1 MEFID
6 LNLARR
12 MEMAEAR
19 ACRGCAES
27 FHSMHPDFPVA
38 VEEIAGGYAVFAG
51 VDSPVTQAI
60 GAGLN
65 GEVSDAELDRLQD
78 FFFSRGAAAAVEL
91 CPLVE
96 MSLYER
102 FAKHGFHLLEV
113 SDVLYR
119 KLPMPDGSAEAMPSD
134 VTVRRAMPE
143 EAKLWSETVAQG
155 FAEHF
160 PVTQAGL
167 DVMGGFFPRSGDEA
181 SCFLAFVNGTV
192 AGGAAISARGGVCG
206 LFGASTLGEF
216 RRRGV
221 QAALMSARLVW
232 ATERGC
238 DLAVSIAQ
246 PGSASHRNIERR
258 GFRVAYTRTKLI
270 RALS

>member
-1 MEFID
+1 
-6 LNLARR
+6 L
-12 MEMAEAR
+12 
-19 ACRGCAES
+19 
-27 FHSMHPDFPVA
+27 
-38 VEEIAGGYAVFAG
+38 
-51 VDSPVTQAI
+51 VD
-60 GAGLN
+60 
-65 GEVSDAELDRLQD
+65 
-78 FFFSRGAAAAVEL
+78 
-91 CPLVE
+91 

-102 FAKHGFHLLEV
+102 FAKRGFHLLEV

-119 KLPMPDGSAEAMPSD
+119 KLPMPDGSADAMPCD
-134 VTVRRAMPE
+134 VTVRRAMTE

-160 PVTQAGL
+160 PVTQPIL
-167 DVMGGFFPRSGDEA
+167 DVMGGFFPRSGDDA
-181 SCFLAFVNGTV
+181 SCFLAFVNGPV
-192 AGGAAISARGGVCG
+192 AGGAAVSARGGVCG
-206 LFGASTLGEF
+206 LFGASTLPAF

-221 QAALMSARLVW
+221 QTALMSARLAW

-270 RALS
+270 RALP

>member
-6 LNLARR
+6 LNLACR

-27 FHSMHPDFPVA
+27 FHRLHPDFPVA
-38 VEEIAGGYAVFAG
+38 VEEIAGGYSVFAG
-51 VDSPVTQAI
+51 ADSPVTQAI
-60 GAGLN
+60 GVGLS
-65 GEVSDAELDRLQD
+65 GEVSDAELDRLQQ

-91 CPLVE
+91 CPLVD

-102 FAKHGFHLLEV
+102 FAKRGFHLLEV
-113 SDVLYR
+113 SDVLFR
-119 KLPMPDGSAEAMPSD
+119 KVPMPEGDAETPSG
-134 VTVRRAMPE
+134 VAVRRAAPD
-143 EAKLWSETVAQG
+143 EAKLWTKTVAQG

-160 PVTQAGL
+160 PVTQAML
-167 DVMGGFFPRSGDEA
+167 DVMEGFFSA
-181 SCFLAFVNGTV
+181 ACCFLALVDGTV
-192 AGGAAISARGGVCG
+192 AGGGAVSAHGGVCG
-206 LFGASTLGEF
+206 LFGASTLPDF

-221 QAALMSARLVW
+221 QAALLSARVAW
-232 ATERGC
+232 ATQQGC

-270 RALS
+270 RALV

>member
-1 MEFID
+1 MEFMD
-6 LNLARR
+6 LILARR

-27 FHSMHPDFPVA
+27 FQNMHPDFPVA

-60 GAGLN
+60 GVGLN
-65 GEVSDAELDRLQD
+65 GEVSDPELDRLQD

-91 CPLVE
+91 CPLVD
-96 MSLYER
+96 MSLDDR
-102 FAKHGFHLLEV
+102 FAKRGFHLLEV
-113 SDVLYR
+113 SDVLFR
-119 KLPMPDGSAEAMPSD
+119 KLSMPDDAADAMPAGVS
-134 VTVRRAMPE
+134 VRRAVSE
-143 EAKLWSETVAQG
+143 EANLWAETVAQG
-155 FAEHF
+155 FAEHY

-181 SCFLAFVNGTV
+181 ACFLAFVNGTV
-192 AGGAAISARGGVCG
+192 AGGAALSARGGVCG
-206 LFGASTLGEF
+206 LFGASTLPAF

-221 QAALMSARLVW
+221 QSALMSARLAW

-258 GFRVAYTRTKLI
+258 SFRVAYTRTKLI

>member
-27 FHSMHPDFPVA
+27 FHQMHPDFPVA
-38 VEEIAGGYAVFAG
+38 AEEIAGGYAVFAG

-60 GAGLN
+60 GVGLN
-65 GEVSDAELDRLQD
+65 GEVSDAELDKLQE

-91 CPLVE
+91 CPLVD

-102 FAKHGFHLLEV
+102 FAKRGFHLLEV
-113 SDVLYR
+113 SDVLFR
-119 KLPMPDGSAEAMPSD
+119 KLPMPDDGAEAMPSD
-134 VTVRRAMPE
+134 VTVRRATPD
-143 EAKLWSETVAQG
+143 EARLCAETVAQG
-155 FAEHF
+155 FAEHY

-167 DVMGGFFPRSGDEA
+167 DVMEGFFPRTGDEA
-181 SCFLAFVNGTV
+181 SAFLAFVNGTV
-192 AGGAAISARGGVCG
+192 AGGATVSGRGGVCG
-206 LFGASTLGEF
+206 LFGASTLPEF

-221 QAALMSARLVW
+221 QAALMSARLAW

-270 RALS
+270 RAVP

>member
-60 GAGLN
+60 GVGLN
-65 GEVSDAELDRLQD
+65 GEVSDAELDHLQD
-78 FFFSRGAAAAVEL
+78 FFLSRGAAAAVEL
-91 CPLVE
+91 CPLVD

-102 FAKHGFHLLEV
+102 FAKRGFHLLEV
-113 SDVLYR
+113 SDVLFR
-119 KLPMPDGSAEAMPSD
+119 KLPMPDEGARATPTD
-134 VTVRRAMPE
+134 ITVRRAVPE

-181 SCFLAFVNGTV
+181 SCFLAFANGTV
-192 AGGAAISARGGVCG
+192 AGGAAVSGRGGVCG
-206 LFGASTLGEF
+206 LFGASTLPEF

-221 QAALMSARLVW
+221 QAALMSARLAW

-270 RALS
+270 RAVS

>member
-1 MEFID
+1 
-6 LNLARR
+6 
-12 MEMAEAR
+12 
-19 ACRGCAES
+19 
-27 FHSMHPDFPVA
+27 MHPDFPVA

-60 GAGLN
+60 GVGLN
-65 GEVSDAELDRLQD
+65 GEVSDVELDRLQD

-91 CPLVE
+91 CPLVD

-102 FAKHGFHLLEV
+102 FAKRGFNLLEV

-119 KLPMPDGSAEAMPSD
+119 KLPMPDEGARATLSD
-134 VTVRRAMPE
+134 ITVRRAVPE
-143 EAKLWSETVAQG
+143 EAKLWAETVAQG

-167 DVMGGFFPRSGDEA
+167 DVMGGFFPRSGEEA
-181 SCFLAFVNGTV
+181 SCLLAFANGTV
-192 AGGAAISARGGVCG
+192 AGGGAVSARGGVCG
-206 LFGASTLGEF
+206 LFGASTLPAF

>member
-27 FHSMHPDFPVA
+27 FQSMHPDFPVA
-38 VEEIAGGYAVFAG
+38 VEEIGGGYAVFAG

-60 GAGLN
+60 GVGLN
-65 GEVSDAELDRLQD
+65 GEVSDAELDKLQD

-102 FAKHGFHLLEV
+102 FAKRGFHLLEV

-119 KLPMPDGSAEAMPSD
+119 KLPMADGAEAMPCD
-134 VTVRRAMPE
+134 VTVRRAVPE

-160 PVTQAGL
+160 PVTQPIL

-206 LFGASTLGEF
+206 LFGASTLPAF

-221 QAALMSARLVW
+221 QTALMSARLAW

-270 RALS
+270 RALP

>member
-27 FHSMHPDFPVA
+27 FHQMHPDFPIA
-38 VEEIAGGYAVFAG
+38 VEEIGGGYAVFAG

-60 GAGLN
+60 GVGLS
-65 GEVSDAELDRLQD
+65 GEVSDAELDHLQE
-78 FFFSRGAAAAVEL
+78 FFSSRGAAAAIEL
-91 CPLVE
+91 CPLVD

-102 FAKHGFHLLEV
+102 FAKRRFHLLEV
-113 SDVLYR
+113 SDVLFR
-119 KLPMPDGSAEAMPSD
+119 KLPMPDGSADATPSD
-134 VTVRRAMPE
+134 VTVRSAVPE
-143 EAKLWSETVAQG
+143 EAKLWSETVA
-155 FAEHF
+155 
-160 PVTQAGL
+160 
-167 DVMGGFFPRSGDEA
+167 
-181 SCFLAFVNGTV
+181 
-192 AGGAAISARGGVCG
+192 GGAAVSTRGGVCG
-206 LFGASTLGEF
+206 LFGASTLPAF

-221 QAALMSARLVW
+221 QTALMSARLAW

-258 GFRVAYTRTKLI
+258 GFRVAYSRTKLI
-270 RALS
+270 RALP

>member
-1 MEFID
+1 MELID

-27 FHSMHPDFPVA
+27 FHQLHPDFPVA

-60 GAGLN
+60 GVGLN
-65 GEVSDAELDRLQD
+65 GEVSDAELDRLQN

-102 FAKHGFHLLEV
+102 FAKRGFHLLEV
-113 SDVLYR
+113 SDVLFR
-119 KLPMPDGSAEAMPSD
+119 RLPMPEDVIGAMPAD
-134 VTVRRAMPE
+134 VTVRRAAPD
-143 EAKLWSETVAQG
+143 EARLCAETVAQG
-155 FAEHF
+155 FAEHY

-167 DVMGGFFPRSGDEA
+167 DVMEGFFPRTGDEA
-181 SCFLAFVNGTV
+181 SAFLAFVNGTV
-192 AGGAAISARGGVCG
+192 AGGATVSGRGGVCG
-206 LFGASTLGEF
+206 LFGASTLPAF

-221 QAALMSARLVW
+221 QTALMSARLAW
-232 ATERGC
+232 AAERGC

-270 RALS
+270 RTLP

>member
-6 LNLARR
+6 LHLARR

-27 FHSMHPDFPVA
+27 FHQMHPDFPIA
-38 VEEIAGGYAVFAG
+38 VEEIGGGYAVFAG

-60 GAGLN
+60 GVGLS
-65 GEVSDAELDRLQD
+65 GEVSDAELDHLQD

-91 CPLVE
+91 CPLVD

-102 FAKHGFHLLEV
+102 FAKRRFHLLEV
-113 SDVLYR
+113 SDVLFR
-119 KLPMPDGSAEAMPSD
+119 KLPMPDGRADATPAD
-134 VTVRRAMPE
+134 VTVRRAAPD
-143 EAKLWSETVAQG
+143 EAKLWTKTVAQG

-160 PVTQAGL
+160 PVTQAML
-167 DVMGGFFPRSGDEA
+167 DVMEGFFSA
-181 SCFLAFVNGTV
+181 ACCFLALVDGDI
-192 AGGAAISARGGVCG
+192 AGGGAVSAHGGVCG
-206 LFGASTLGEF
+206 LFGASTLSDF

-221 QAALMSARLVW
+221 QAALLSARVAW
-232 ATERGC
+232 AAEQGC

-246 PGSASHRNIERR
+246 PGSGSHRNIERR

-270 RALS
+270 RALP